1 MAASKSPAQ
10 EMGGLTLAQLS
21 QPEISGQLFTLQ
33 PPSSVNWRLCSMVPK
48 PSSSI
53 DVLWL

>member
-1 MAASKSPAQ
+1 MQWKETARTRAMATSKSPAH

-33 PPSSVNWRLCSMVPK
+33 PPSSVN
-48 PSSSI
+48 
-53 DVLWL
+53 

>member
-1 MAASKSPAQ
+1 MATSKSPAH